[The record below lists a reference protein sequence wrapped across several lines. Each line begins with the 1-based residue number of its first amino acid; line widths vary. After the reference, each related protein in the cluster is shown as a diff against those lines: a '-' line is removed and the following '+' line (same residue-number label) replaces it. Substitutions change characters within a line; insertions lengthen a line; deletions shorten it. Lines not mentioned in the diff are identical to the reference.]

1 MKYSGIGGQ
10 AVIEG
15 IMMQNG
21 ENYAVA
27 VRKPDGEIEVKKD
40 TYRSVTKKYP
50 FLGIPF
56 IRGVFK
62 FADSMIVGM
71 RALTWS
77 CSFFEDDEDAKESR
91 FEQWL
96 DKVFGEKLESILMTV
111 VMIFS
116 FIMAIG
122 IFMLLP
128 MFISNI
134 CKKVIPSHTVMAIL
148 EGFIRIA
155 IFIIYIKMVSRM
167 EDIKRTFMY
176 HGSEHKCIN
185 CIEHGLELNVANV
198 RASSKEHK
206 RCGTSF
212 IMIVMVISIL
222 FFVVIRTDTIWL
234 RIVSRIVLI
243 PVIAGVSYEF
253 LSFAGKH
260 DSKLVDILSRPGMW
274 MQGLTTLV
282 TLLEAG
288 KEKLEKAGVPD
299 PLLDAR
305 FLLLDVFDMNFAS
318 FLVKRD
324 RPLTGAENGI
334 NGTDAD
340 PDTLK
345 KIEKYRELISKR
357 EMRIPLQQLT
367 GVQEFMGL
375 EFYVNEHVLIPRQDT
390 ETLVELVLSEH
401 KEKNISLLDVCT
413 GSGCIAISLAKLG
426 GYTDVT
432 ALDLSEEALKVARS
446 NGEKLLDQPVKF
458 IKSDMF
464 SALNPEKQYNV
475 IVSNP
480 PYIPSQVIEGLEP
493 EVKDHEPRMA
503 LDGEP
508 DGLKFYRILAEEGK
522 KYLKNGGSIYM
533 EIGWDQAKDV
543 TEIFEAMGFS
553 GLRTVRDM
561 AGNDRVV
568 CARKEK

>member
-1 MKYSGIGGQ
+1 MK
-10 AVIEG
+10 
-15 IMMQNG
+15 M
-21 ENYAVA
+21 
-27 VRKPDGEIEVKKD
+27 
-40 TYRSVTKKYP
+40 T
-50 FLGIPF
+50 LG
-56 IRGVFK
+56 
-62 FADSMIVGM
+62 
-71 RALTWS
+71 
-77 CSFFEDDEDAKESR
+77 
-91 FEQWL
+91 
-96 DKVFGEKLESILMTV
+96 
-111 VMIFS
+111 
-116 FIMAIG
+116 
-122 IFMLLP
+122 
-128 MFISNI
+128 
-134 CKKVIPSHTVMAIL
+134 
-148 EGFIRIA
+148 
-155 IFIIYIKMVSRM
+155 
-167 EDIKRTFMY
+167 
-176 HGSEHKCIN
+176 
-185 CIEHGLELNVANV
+185 
-198 RASSKEHK
+198 
-206 RCGTSF
+206 
-212 IMIVMVISIL
+212 
-222 FFVVIRTDTIWL
+222 
-234 RIVSRIVLI
+234 
-243 PVIAGVSYEF
+243 
-253 LSFAGKH
+253 
-260 DSKLVDILSRPGMW
+260 
-274 MQGLTTLV
+274 
-282 TLLEAG
+282 TLLEEG

-318 FLVKRD
+318 FLVKRG
-324 RPLTGAENGI
+324 RPLTGTENGI

-340 PDTLK
+340 SDTRK
-345 KIEKYRELISKR
+345 KIDKYRELISKR

-464 SALNPEKQYNV
+464 ENISEKYDIIVSNPPYIRPDV
-475 IVSNP
+475 ISNP

>member
-1 MKYSGIGGQ
+1 M
-10 AVIEG
+10 
-15 IMMQNG
+15 
-21 ENYAVA
+21 YADIIIDITHE
-27 VRKPDGEIEVKKD
+27 K
-40 TYRSVTKKYP
+40 
-50 FLGIPF
+50 
-56 IRGVFK
+56 
-62 FADSMIVGM
+62 
-71 RALTWS
+71 
-77 CSFFEDDEDAKESR
+77 
-91 FEQWL
+91 L
-96 DKVFGEKLESILMTV
+96 DKVFQYR
-111 VMIFS
+111 
-116 FIMAIG
+116 
-122 IFMLLP
+122 
-128 MFISNI
+128 
-134 CKKVIPSHTVMAIL
+134 IPSHL
-148 EGFIRIA
+148 EGMLKVGTEVVVPFGKGNKEINGYVTGFSERAEYAPEKIKEILRIA
-155 IFIIYIKMVSRM
+155 EESVAIESRLVALAAWMKESYGGTMIQALKTVLPIKKKERAKEKQKVRLLLT
-167 EDIKRTFMY
+167 E
-176 HGSEHKCIN
+176 SE
-185 CIEHGLELNVANV
+185 
-198 RASSKEHK
+198 
-206 RCGTSF
+206 
-212 IMIVMVISIL
+212 
-222 FFVVIRTDTIWL
+222 
-234 RIVSRIVLI
+234 
-243 PVIAGVSYEF
+243 
-253 LSFAGKH
+253 
-260 DSKLVDILSRPGMW
+260 
-274 MQGLTTLV
+274 
-282 TLLEAG
+282 G

-324 RPLTGAENGI
+324 RPLTETENGT
-334 NGTDAD
+334 NVTEADTD
-340 PDTLK
+340 TRK
-345 KIEKYRELISKR
+345 KIDKYRELISKR

-375 EFYVNEHVLIPRQDT
+375 EFQVNEHVLIPRQDT

-446 NGEKLLDQPVKF
+446 NGEKLLDQPVNF

-464 SALNPEKQYNV
+464 SALDPEKQYDV

>member
-1 MKYSGIGGQ
+1 MK
-10 AVIEG
+10 
-15 IMMQNG
+15 M
-21 ENYAVA
+21 
-27 VRKPDGEIEVKKD
+27 
-40 TYRSVTKKYP
+40 T
-50 FLGIPF
+50 LG
-56 IRGVFK
+56 
-62 FADSMIVGM
+62 
-71 RALTWS
+71 
-77 CSFFEDDEDAKESR
+77 
-91 FEQWL
+91 
-96 DKVFGEKLESILMTV
+96 
-111 VMIFS
+111 
-116 FIMAIG
+116 
-122 IFMLLP
+122 
-128 MFISNI
+128 
-134 CKKVIPSHTVMAIL
+134 
-148 EGFIRIA
+148 
-155 IFIIYIKMVSRM
+155 
-167 EDIKRTFMY
+167 
-176 HGSEHKCIN
+176 
-185 CIEHGLELNVANV
+185 
-198 RASSKEHK
+198 
-206 RCGTSF
+206 
-212 IMIVMVISIL
+212 
-222 FFVVIRTDTIWL
+222 
-234 RIVSRIVLI
+234 
-243 PVIAGVSYEF
+243 
-253 LSFAGKH
+253 
-260 DSKLVDILSRPGMW
+260 
-274 MQGLTTLV
+274 
-282 TLLEAG
+282 TLLEEG

-340 PDTLK
+340 PDTRK

-480 PYIPSQVIEGLEP
+480 PLYPQSG
-493 EVKDHEPRMA
+493 DRGTGA
-503 LDGEP
+503 G
-508 DGLKFYRILAEEGK
+508 GK
-522 KYLKNGGSIYM
+522 RS
-533 EIGWDQAKDV
+533 
-543 TEIFEAMGFS
+543 
-553 GLRTVRDM
+553 
-561 AGNDRVV
+561 
-568 CARKEK
+568 

>member
-1 MKYSGIGGQ
+1 MK
-10 AVIEG
+10 
-15 IMMQNG
+15 M
-21 ENYAVA
+21 
-27 VRKPDGEIEVKKD
+27 
-40 TYRSVTKKYP
+40 T
-50 FLGIPF
+50 LG
-56 IRGVFK
+56 
-62 FADSMIVGM
+62 
-71 RALTWS
+71 
-77 CSFFEDDEDAKESR
+77 
-91 FEQWL
+91 
-96 DKVFGEKLESILMTV
+96 
-111 VMIFS
+111 
-116 FIMAIG
+116 
-122 IFMLLP
+122 
-128 MFISNI
+128 
-134 CKKVIPSHTVMAIL
+134 
-148 EGFIRIA
+148 
-155 IFIIYIKMVSRM
+155 
-167 EDIKRTFMY
+167 
-176 HGSEHKCIN
+176 
-185 CIEHGLELNVANV
+185 
-198 RASSKEHK
+198 
-206 RCGTSF
+206 
-212 IMIVMVISIL
+212 
-222 FFVVIRTDTIWL
+222 
-234 RIVSRIVLI
+234 
-243 PVIAGVSYEF
+243 
-253 LSFAGKH
+253 
-260 DSKLVDILSRPGMW
+260 
-274 MQGLTTLV
+274 
-282 TLLEAG
+282 TLLEEG

-318 FLVKRD
+318 FLVKRG
-324 RPLTGAENGI
+324 RPLTGTE

-340 PDTLK
+340 SDTLK

-553 GLRTVRDM
+553 GRRTVRDM